1 MLRNLFALIAGA
13 VALILALPAMLVAVA
28 LWMVRSLTERFANA
42 TAPDVAEGDPFV
54 QFDAQVGW
62 TPRPDLSTHGTDL
75 NGDLFHFTT
84 DGDGW
89 RGNGSVDDADVVV
102 FGDSFAFGFAIDDED
117 FFGNLARDFRIKA
130 IGAPGYNM
138 VQALHWMHALA
149 PKIAGKTLVWF
160 LYPPNDLEDNIRP
173 SMLQYRTPFVRERE
187 DGGWEKVTKHLSDS
201 PWPFP
206 SRKRHFENYVEICS
220 GTDLSR
226 RVFSAC
232 EHLIR
237 EAADL
242 ARSVGSGLVVVTVP
256 ELSPLAQ
263 GQLEQARSQPGAGD
277 GYDGSLP
284 DQRIG
289 AICREVGIPFIALA
303 DELGSED
310 YLEKD
315 VHWNAAG
322 HRKVHAALRRIWT
335 ERPPAP
341 GPANPQEEV
350 AAPAR
355 TAS

>member
-13 VALILALPAMLVAVA
+13 VALILALPAMLVAAA
-28 LWMVRSLTERFANA
+28 LWMVRALTERFADA
-42 TAPDVAEGDPFV
+42 RTPPIADGDPFV
-54 QFDAQVGW
+54 QFDSEVGW
-62 TPRPDLSTHGTDL
+62 TPRANLNTHGTDL
-75 NGDLFHFTT
+75 NGDFFHFTT
-84 DGDGW
+84 DQDGW
-89 RGNGSVDDADVVV
+89 RGRGSVDDADVVV
-102 FGDSFAFGFAIDDED
+102 FGDSFAFGFGIDDEA
-117 FFGNLARDFRIKA
+117 FYGNLARDFRIKA
-130 IGAPGYNM
+130 VGAPGYNM

-173 SMLQYRTPFVRERE
+173 SMLQYRTPFVRERG
-187 DGGWEKVTKHLSDS
+187 DAGWEKVTKHLSED

-220 GTDLSR
+220 ETDLSR

-232 EHLIR
+232 AHLIR

-242 ARSVGSGLVVVTVP
+242 AQSVGSGLVVVTVP

-263 GQLEQARSQPGAGD
+263 GQLEQALSQPGAGD
-277 GYDGSLP
+277 GYDAAVP
-284 DQRIG
+284 DRRIEQ
-289 AICREVGIPFIALA
+289 ICKDAGIPFIALA
-303 DELGSED
+303 DELGPGD

-322 HRKVHAALRRIWT
+322 HRKVHDALRRIWT

-341 GPANPQEEV
+341 DPSGSSEV
-350 AAPAR
+350 VATPAR
-355 TAS
+355 SAS